1 MALKVDLNADMGESF
16 GPWPM
21 GNDAALLKIVTSA
34 NVACGWHAG
43 DADTMATTIGLA
55 RDNGVNIGAHP
66 GFADLQGFGRRRIK
80 LSKSELENLVI
91 YQLGA
96 AQATAAALGTGLR
109 HLKLHGALANMCS
122 EDFDMAH
129 TAYSAALRVA
139 PDIIIMAM
147 AATSQEKAVRALGC
161 NWVGE
166 IFADR
171 AYEDDGRLVDRSKP
185 GAVIHDPKEASDR
198 VLKMVQEQA
207 ITTRSGGKIQTQV
220 DTICLHGD
228 GDTAVQIAQSLR
240 DNLTEAGVEIRPF

>member
-1 MALKVDLNADMGESF
+1 MAKVDLNADMGESF

-21 GNDAALLKIVTSA
+21 GNDAALLGIVTSA

-43 DADTMATTIGLA
+43 DADTMATTMALA

-80 LSKSELENLVI
+80 LSPTELENLVI

-96 AQATAAALGTGLR
+96 AQATAAALGTSLR
-109 HLKLHGALANMCS
+109 HLKLHGALANMCA
-122 EDFDMAH
+122 EDEDMAR
-129 TAYSAALRVA
+129 TAYNAALRVA
-139 PDIIIMAM
+139 PDIVIMAI
-147 AATSQEKAVRALGC
+147 AATAQERAVRALDC

-171 AYEDDGRLVDRSKP
+171 AYEDNGLLVDRSKP
-185 GAVIHDPKEASDR
+185 GAVIHDAQEASDR
-198 VLKMVQEQA
+198 ILRMVDAQA
-207 ITTRSGGKIQTQV
+207 LISQNGVKIPTQV

-228 GDTAVQIAQSLR
+228 GETAVQIAQTLR
-240 DNLTEAGVEIRPF
+240 DNLSKAGVDIQPF

>member
-1 MALKVDLNADMGESF
+1 MAKVDLNADMGESF

-21 GNDAALLKIVTSA
+21 GNDAALLGIVTSA

-43 DADTMATTIGLA
+43 DADTMATTMALA

-80 LSKSELENLVI
+80 LSPTELENLVI

-96 AQATAAALGTGLR
+96 AQATAAGLGTSLR
-109 HLKLHGALANMCS
+109 HLKLHGALANMCA
-122 EDFDMAH
+122 EDEDMAR

-139 PDIIIMAM
+139 PEIVIMAI
-147 AATSQEKAVRALGC
+147 AATAQERAVRALDC

-171 AYEDDGRLVDRSKP
+171 AYEDNGLLVDRSKP
-185 GAVIHDPKEASDR
+185 GAVIHDAQEASDR
-198 VLKMVQEQA
+198 ILRMVDQQA
-207 ITTRSGGKIQTQV
+207 LISQNGVKIPTQV

-228 GDTAVQIAQSLR
+228 GETAVQIAQTLR
-240 DNLTEAGVEIRPF
+240 DNLSNAGVDIQPF

>member
-1 MALKVDLNADMGESF
+1 MAKVDLNADMGESF

-21 GNDAALLKIVTSA
+21 GNDAALLDIVTSA

-43 DADTMATTIGLA
+43 DADTMATTMALA

-80 LSKSELENLVI
+80 LSPTELENLVI

-96 AQATAAALGTGLR
+96 AQATAAALGTSLR
-109 HLKLHGALANMCS
+109 HLKLHGALANMCA
-122 EDFDMAH
+122 EDEDMAR
-129 TAYSAALRVA
+129 TAYNAALRVA
-139 PDIIIMAM
+139 PDIVIMAI
-147 AATSQEKAVRALGC
+147 AATAQERAVRALDC

-171 AYEDDGRLVDRSKP
+171 AYEDNGLLVDRSKP
-185 GAVIHDPKEASDR
+185 GAVIHDAQEASDR
-198 VLKMVQEQA
+198 ILRMVDQQA
-207 ITTRSGGKIQTQV
+207 LISQNGVKIPTQV

-228 GDTAVQIAQSLR
+228 GETAVQIAQTLR
-240 DNLTEAGVEIRPF
+240 GNLSKAGVDIRPF

>member
-1 MALKVDLNADMGESF
+1 MAKVDLNADMGESF

-21 GNDAALLKIVTSA
+21 GNDAALLDIVTSA

-43 DADTMATTIGLA
+43 DADTMATTMALA

-80 LSKSELENLVI
+80 LTPTELENLVI

-96 AQATAAALGTGLR
+96 AQATAAALGTSLR
-109 HLKLHGALANMCS
+109 HLKLHGALANMCA
-122 EDFDMAH
+122 EDEDMAR
-129 TAYSAALRVA
+129 TAYNAALRVA
-139 PDIIIMAM
+139 PDIVIMAI
-147 AATSQEKAVRALGC
+147 AATAQERAVRALDC

-171 AYEDDGRLVDRSKP
+171 AYEDNGLLVDRSKP
-185 GAVIHDPKEASDR
+185 GAVIHDAQEASDR
-198 VLKMVQEQA
+198 ILRMVDEQA
-207 ITTRSGGKIQTQV
+207 LISQNGVKIPTQV

-228 GDTAVQIAQSLR
+228 GETAVQIAQTLR
-240 DNLTEAGVEIRPF
+240 ENLSNAGVDIQPF

>member
-1 MALKVDLNADMGESF
+1 MAKVDLNADMGESF

-21 GNDAALLKIVTSA
+21 GNDAALLDIVTSA

-43 DADTMATTIGLA
+43 DADTMATTMALA

-80 LSKSELENLVI
+80 LTPTELENLVI

-96 AQATAAALGTGLR
+96 AQATAAALGTSLR
-109 HLKLHGALANMCS
+109 HLKLHGALANMCA
-122 EDFDMAH
+122 EDEDMAR
-129 TAYSAALRVA
+129 TAYNAALRVA
-139 PDIIIMAM
+139 PDIVIMAI
-147 AATSQEKAVRALGC
+147 AATAQERAVRALDC

-171 AYEDDGRLVDRSKP
+171 AYEDNGLLVDRSKP
-185 GAVIHDPKEASDR
+185 GAVIHDAQEASDR
-198 VLKMVQEQA
+198 ILRMVDQQA
-207 ITTRSGGKIQTQV
+207 LISQNGVKIPTQV

-228 GDTAVQIAQSLR
+228 GETAVQIAQTLR
-240 DNLTEAGVEIRPF
+240 GNLSKAGVDIRPF

>member
-1 MALKVDLNADMGESF
+1 MAKVDLNADMGESF

-21 GNDAALLKIVTSA
+21 GNDAALLGIVTSA

-43 DADTMATTIGLA
+43 DADTMATTMALA

-80 LSKSELENLVI
+80 LSPTELENLVI

-109 HLKLHGALANMCS
+109 HLKLHGALANMCA
-122 EDFDMAH
+122 EDEDTAR

-139 PDIIIMAM
+139 PDIVIMAI
-147 AATSQEKAVRALGC
+147 AATAQERAVRALDC

-171 AYEDDGRLVDRSKP
+171 AYEDNGLLVDRSKP
-185 GAVIHDPKEASDR
+185 GAVIHDAQEASDR
-198 VLKMVQEQA
+198 ILRMVDEQA
-207 ITTRSGGKIQTQV
+207 LISQNGVKIPTQV

-228 GDTAVQIAQSLR
+228 GETAVQIAQTLR
-240 DNLTEAGVEIRPF
+240 DNLSKAGVDIQPF

>member
-1 MALKVDLNADMGESF
+1 
-16 GPWPM
+16 
-21 GNDAALLKIVTSA
+21 
-34 NVACGWHAG
+34 
-43 DADTMATTIGLA
+43 
-55 RDNGVNIGAHP
+55 
-66 GFADLQGFGRRRIK
+66 
-80 LSKSELENLVI
+80 
-91 YQLGA
+91 
-96 AQATAAALGTGLR
+96 
-109 HLKLHGALANMCS
+109 
-122 EDFDMAH
+122 
-129 TAYSAALRVA
+129 
-139 PDIIIMAM
+139 MAM

>member
-1 MALKVDLNADMGESF
+1 MAKVDLNADMGESF

-21 GNDAALLKIVTSA
+21 GNDAALLDIVTSA

-43 DADTMATTIGLA
+43 DADTMATTMGLA

-80 LSKSELENLVI
+80 LTPTELENLVI

-96 AQATAAALGTGLR
+96 AQATAVALGTRLR
-109 HLKLHGALANMCS
+109 HLKLHGALANMCA
-122 EDFDMAH
+122 EDEDMAR
-129 TAYSAALRVA
+129 TAYNAALRVA
-139 PDIIIMAM
+139 PDIVIMAI
-147 AATSQEKAVRALGC
+147 AATAQERAVRALDC

-171 AYEDDGRLVDRSKP
+171 AYEDNGLLVDRSNP
-185 GAVIHDPKEASDR
+185 GAVIHDAQEASDR
-198 VLKMVQEQA
+198 ILRMVDQQA
-207 ITTRSGGKIQTQV
+207 LISQNGVKIPTQV

-228 GDTAVQIAQSLR
+228 GETAVQIAQTLR
-240 DNLTEAGVEIRPF
+240 DNLSKAGVDIQPF

>member
-1 MALKVDLNADMGESF
+1 MAKVDLNADMGESF

-21 GNDAALLKIVTSA
+21 GNDAALLDIVTSA

-43 DADTMATTIGLA
+43 DADTMATTMALA

-80 LSKSELENLVI
+80 LSPTELENLVI

-109 HLKLHGALANMCS
+109 HLKLHGALANMCA
-122 EDFDMAH
+122 EDEDLAR
-129 TAYSAALRVA
+129 TAYNAALRVA
-139 PDIIIMAM
+139 PDIVIMAI
-147 AATSQEKAVRALGC
+147 AATAQERAVRALDC

-171 AYEDDGRLVDRSKP
+171 AYEDNGLLVDRSKP
-185 GAVIHDPKEASDR
+185 GAVIHDAQEASDR
-198 VLKMVQEQA
+198 ILRMVDQQA
-207 ITTRSGGKIQTQV
+207 LISQNGVKIPTQV

-228 GDTAVQIAQSLR
+228 GETAVQIAQTLR
-240 DNLTEAGVEIRPF
+240 DNLSKAGVDIQPF

>member
-1 MALKVDLNADMGESF
+1 MAKVDLNADMGESF

-21 GNDAALLKIVTSA
+21 GNDAALLGIVTSA

-43 DADTMATTIGLA
+43 DADTMAATMALA

-80 LSKSELENLVI
+80 LTPTELENLVI

-96 AQATAAALGTGLR
+96 AQATAAALGTSLR
-109 HLKLHGALANMCS
+109 HLKLHGALANMCA
-122 EDFDMAH
+122 EDDDMAR
-129 TAYSAALRVA
+129 TAYNAALRVA
-139 PDIIIMAM
+139 PDIVIMAI
-147 AATSQEKAVRALGC
+147 AATAQERAVRSLDC

-171 AYEDDGRLVDRSKP
+171 AYEDNGLLVDRSKP
-185 GAVIHDPKEASDR
+185 GAVIQDAQEASDR
-198 VLKMVQEQA
+198 ILRMVDEQA
-207 ITTRSGGKIQTQV
+207 LISQNGVKIPTRV

-228 GDTAVQIAQSLR
+228 GETAVQIAQTLR
-240 DNLTEAGVEIRPF
+240 DNLSNAGVDIQPF

>member
-1 MALKVDLNADMGESF
+1 MAKVDLNADMGESF

-21 GNDAALLKIVTSA
+21 GNDAALLGIVTSA

-43 DADTMATTIGLA
+43 DADTMATTMALA

-80 LSKSELENLVI
+80 LSPTELENLVI

-96 AQATAAALGTGLR
+96 AQATAAALGTSLR
-109 HLKLHGALANMCS
+109 HLKLHGALANMCA
-122 EDFDMAH
+122 EDEDMAR
-129 TAYSAALRVA
+129 TAYNAALRVA
-139 PDIIIMAM
+139 PDIVIMAI
-147 AATSQEKAVRALGC
+147 AATAQERAVRALDC

-171 AYEDDGRLVDRSKP
+171 AYEDNGLLVDRSKP
-185 GAVIHDPKEASDR
+185 GAVIHDAQEASDR
-198 VLKMVQEQA
+198 ILRMVDQQA
-207 ITTRSGGKIQTQV
+207 LISQNGVKIPTQV

-228 GDTAVQIAQSLR
+228 GETAVQIAQTLR
-240 DNLTEAGVEIRPF
+240 GNLSKAGVDIQPF

>member
-1 MALKVDLNADMGESF
+1 MAKVDLNADMGESF

-21 GNDAALLKIVTSA
+21 GNDAALLGIVTSA

-43 DADTMATTIGLA
+43 DADTMAATMALA

-80 LSKSELENLVI
+80 LSPTELENLVI

-96 AQATAAALGTGLR
+96 AQATAAALGTSLR
-109 HLKLHGALANMCS
+109 HLKLHGALANMCA
-122 EDFDMAH
+122 EDDDMAR
-129 TAYSAALRVA
+129 TAYKAALRVA
-139 PDIIIMAM
+139 PDIVIMAI
-147 AATSQEKAVRALGC
+147 AATAQERAVRALDC

-171 AYEDDGRLVDRSKP
+171 AYEDNGLLVDRSKP
-185 GAVIHDPKEASDR
+185 GAVIHDAQEASDR
-198 VLKMVQEQA
+198 ILRMVDEQA
-207 ITTRSGGKIQTQV
+207 LISQNGVKIPTQV

-228 GDTAVQIAQSLR
+228 GETAVQIAQTLR
-240 DNLTEAGVEIRPF
+240 DNLSNAGVDIQPF